1 MSGRSAWRP
10 FGRAA
15 LSGLAVTVLAACTTQ
30 VVSEPSSGASTSQL
44 SAGVAPA
51 LAVEAFL
58 NAANDD
64 DWATMGRLFGTKDG
78 PFERTGGSRQEVE
91 LRMNA
96 IALIL
101 KHNDFSVVAQN
112 RAPGRENPTIR
123 VGVDITTDDGIL
135 VPDVGFFVVE
145 SNDGPWL
152 VEEIE
157 LVKLTAA

>member
-1 MSGRSAWRP
+1 MESVTRGAVP
-10 FGRAA
+10 A
-15 LSGLAVTVLAACTTQ
+15 LVILLLSACTTQ
-30 VVSEPSSGASTSQL
+30 VVDGGSPGASTSQL
-44 SAGVAPA
+44 SADVAPA
-51 LAVEAFL
+51 LTVEAFL
-58 NAANDD
+58 TAANDD
-64 DWATMGRLFGTKDG
+64 DWSTMGRLFGTKDG
-78 PFERTGGSRQEVE
+78 PFERIGGSRQEVE

-101 KHNDFSVVAQN
+101 KHTDFRVMAQN
-112 RAPGRENPTIR
+112 RVPGRDNPTIR
-123 VGVDITTDDGIL
+123 VGVDITSDDGIT